1 MPGDLASHELDLLSP
16 HFTRRKLKP
25 LDEACSES
33 RTQIPSGAWEK
44 LCAASLGPCLAVS
57 APCAWHDAAFLRPL
71 PASPADPG
79 AGTWPP
85 SAGLSRQAP
94 HTPPSCLEQAQQA
107 RSKHL
112 IHKEAEGTSWHQLSY
127 RDRGTDTTR
136 VLGQPLGAALISP
149 GH

>member
-57 APCAWHDAAFLRPL
+57 APCAWHACCLLETVACQPGRPWGGDL
-71 PASPADPG
+71 ASLCRLEQTGTPHPTQLPG
-79 AGTWPP
+79 AG
-85 SAGLSRQAP
+85 SAG
-94 HTPPSCLEQAQQA
+94 AQ
-107 RSKHL
+107 
-112 IHKEAEGTSWHQLSY
+112 
-127 RDRGTDTTR
+127 
-136 VLGQPLGAALISP
+136 
-149 GH
+149 